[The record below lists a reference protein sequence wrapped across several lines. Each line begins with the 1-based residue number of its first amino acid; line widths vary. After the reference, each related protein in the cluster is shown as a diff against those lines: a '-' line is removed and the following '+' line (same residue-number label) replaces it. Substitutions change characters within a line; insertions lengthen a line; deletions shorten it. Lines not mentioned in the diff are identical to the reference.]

1 MKSFKFSPWFCGL
14 MGVAAMA
21 LPLPRALTGRAH
33 AFGGFWSAQG
43 ATIKQSAERIIFI
56 DHPGPTLTAIV
67 QLDYAGPAQKFAW
80 LVPVPDTAS
89 VAISSS
95 AVFDRLDA
103 VTAPRFWAA
112 VEVAGSCMREHVFD
126 IAYESPL
133 EPVAPNDVMPSGPVR
148 VVVRGS
154 VGPYDYVHIAL
165 DSTTSDPATAATAW
179 LTAQGYDLTGLDSQV
194 LSPYLTDGLGL
205 LAFKLTKNSDVG
217 AIRPVTLTYESKQ
230 PIIPLRPTA
239 VSARDDLG
247 IEVWLF
253 GPTQAI
259 PENYKAL
266 VLNDALIDWS
276 SARKFA
282 ASTLP
287 AGGAGPFGPVL
298 DKPRN
303 YDALVTAAANEAGGQ
318 GFVTE
323 LAGPASRFR
332 SKVWSALDAETF
344 ATIQDASYADG
355 TDALYAADEHYGGWD
370 GWREA
375 IAGATT
381 LPAGVTLDAFGRDPS
396 RYRGTAAV
404 DTAKFLRLLDEK
416 VIKPVVDAA
425 ALLSGTPYL
434 TRLYTT
440 MSAGEMT
447 VDPVFNYNYGLDQVS
462 NVQVAQQHVQC
473 SPALLR
479 PEDAPWYTNLPQ
491 GGVVVGKGGSWPLAV
506 GALPANLKIV
516 ALSTQGPGQVTQDNS
531 QEIGTKLFERAG
543 TIGDGTPI
551 LRPPQHGSLIGGTQR
566 VGRRVELGATP
577 SVARRKAAAPSKRSL
592 VP

>member
-1 MKSFKFSPWFCGL
+1 MKNSKFPPWFCSV
-14 MGVAAMA
+14 MGIATLA
-21 LPLPRALTGRAH
+21 LQLSPVFEGRAH
-33 AFGGFWSAQG
+33 AFGGLWSAQG
-43 ATIKQSAERIIFI
+43 AVIKQSAERIIFV

-67 QLDYAGPAQKFAW
+67 QLEYTGPAQKFAW
-80 LVPVPDTAS
+80 LVPVPGRVS
-89 VAISSS
+89 VGVSSTV
-95 AVFDRLDA
+95 VFERLDT

-112 VEVAGSCMREHVFD
+112 VDVAGSCMREHDFD
-126 IAYESPL
+126 FSYESTPDPTGL
-133 EPVAPNDVMPSGPVR
+133 ADIVPSGPVR
-148 VVVRGS
+148 VVDRGS
-154 VGPYDYVHIAL
+154 VGPYDYVQIAL
-165 DSTTSDPATAATAW
+165 DPTTRDPATAATAW
-179 LTAQGYDLTGLDSQV
+179 LTAQGYDLTGLDGEV
-194 LSPYLTDGLGL
+194 LSPYLRDGLSL
-205 LAFKLTKNSDVG
+205 LAFKLTKNADVG
-217 AIRPVTLTYESKQ
+217 AIRPVTLTYESQ
-230 PIIPLRPTA
+230 LPSIPLRPTA
-239 VSARDDLG
+239 LAAKDDLG

-259 PENYKAL
+259 PENYKSL

-344 ATIQDASYADG
+344 AGLRDESHEDG
-355 TDALYAADEHYGGWD
+355 IAALYAADKHYGGWD

-375 IAGATT
+375 VAGATT
-381 LPAGVTLDAFGRDPS
+381 LPAGVTLEAFSRDPS
-396 RYRGTAAV
+396 QYRGSAEV
-404 DTAKFLRLLDEK
+404 DTAKFLRLLDEN

-425 ALLSGTPYL
+425 ALLSATPYL

-447 VDPVFNYNYGLDQVS
+447 LDPLFNYNYGLDQVS
-462 NVQVAQQHVQC
+462 NVQIAQQHVQC

-479 PEDAPWYTNLPQ
+479 PEDAPWYANLPQ
-491 GGVVVGKGGSWPLAV
+491 GGVVVGEGGRWPLTV
-506 GALPANLKIV
+506 GAMPANLKVV
-516 ALSTQGPGQVTQDNS
+516 ALSTQGAGQVTQDNS
-531 QEIGTKLFERAG
+531 QEISTKLLERARA
-543 TIGDGTPI
+543 IGEGTPI
-551 LRPPQHGSLIGGTQR
+551 LRSPQHGSLIGGTQR
-566 VGRRVELGATP
+566 VGHHVEPGTTP
-577 SVARRKAAAPSKRSL
+577 TVVKHKAAPSNRSL